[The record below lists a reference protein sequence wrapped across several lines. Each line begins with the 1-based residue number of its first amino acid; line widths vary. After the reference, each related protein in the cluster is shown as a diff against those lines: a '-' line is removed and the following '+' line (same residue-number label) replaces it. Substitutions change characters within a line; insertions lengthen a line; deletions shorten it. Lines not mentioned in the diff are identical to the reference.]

1 MRATPPPR
9 GVALK
14 KAIFFL
20 RSLTDFAYIS
30 VIRFV
35 SWPELS
41 KYCPIVANPARPSR
55 SALTSL

>member
-14 KAIFFL
+14 KAML
-20 RSLTDFAYIS
+20 LSCPVTDLTNVS

-35 SWPELS
+35 SG
-41 KYCPIVANPARPSR
+41 
-55 SALTSL
+55 LTSSMYC